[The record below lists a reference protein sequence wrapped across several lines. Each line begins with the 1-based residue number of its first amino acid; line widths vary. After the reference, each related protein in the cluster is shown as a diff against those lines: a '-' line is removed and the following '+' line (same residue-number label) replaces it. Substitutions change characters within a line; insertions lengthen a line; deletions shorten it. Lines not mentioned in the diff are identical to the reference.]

1 MPTFSGKSFA
11 YCFMRMKPIAGTFTK
26 FNNNGK
32 MKRAIVI
39 RLFVAVDKLN
49 ENFQFS
55 SDKSNKEYSNDNY
68 Y

>member
-1 MPTFSGKSFA
+1 
-11 YCFMRMKPIAGTFTK
+11 
-26 FNNNGK
+26 
-32 MKRAIVI
+32 MKRTIVI

-55 SDKSNKEYSNDNY
+55 FEKLNKEYSNDNY